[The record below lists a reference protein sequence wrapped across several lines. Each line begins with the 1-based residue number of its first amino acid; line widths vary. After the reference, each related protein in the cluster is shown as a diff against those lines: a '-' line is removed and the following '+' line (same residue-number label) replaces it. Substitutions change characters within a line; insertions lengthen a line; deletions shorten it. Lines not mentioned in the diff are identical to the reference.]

1 MAWWDILRPKLA
13 SQAQPIAFA
22 PALAA
27 VAGTLTAGGA
37 NAYGNLVQLLAA
49 VAVPTWVVGIYL
61 AAASQASERHAI
73 ALSREAAG
81 APPAVI
87 EAAIQ
92 AYSRALAA
100 EYHEYI
106 PFPGRGVYFPVGSP
120 VCAAVAHT
128 TGGGTIVATIYYQT
142 GLG

>member
-1 MAWWDILRPKLA
+1 MAWWNLLRPKPA

-27 VAGTLTAGGA
+27 AAGTLTAGAA
-37 NAYGNLVQLLAA
+37 NTYGNLVQLLAA
-49 VAVPTWVVGIYL
+49 VAVDTWVIGIYL
-61 AAASQASERHAI
+61 AAASQASERHSI
-73 ALSREAAG
+73 ALSREVAG

-87 EAAIQ
+87 EAQIQ
-92 AYSRALAA
+92 VYSRALAA

-106 PFPGRGVYFPVGSP
+106 PLGRLYFPVGSP

-128 TGGGTIVATIYYQT
+128 TGGGTIIATVYYQT

>member
-1 MAWWDILRPKLA
+1 MAWWNLLRPKEA

-27 VAGTLTAGGA
+27 AAGTLTGGA
-37 NAYGNLVQLLAA
+37 ANTYGNLVQLLAA
-49 VAVPTWVVGIYL
+49 VAAPTWVVGIYL
-61 AAASQASERHAI
+61 NSANTASERHAV

-87 EAAIQ
+87 EAAVQ
-92 AYSRALAA
+92 VQSRALAA
-100 EYHEYI
+100 EDQRYI
-106 PFPGRGVYFPVGSP
+106 PFPGRGLYFPVGSP
-120 VCAAVAHT
+120 VCAALAHT

-142 GLG
+142 GMG